1 MKSDSPVSNSLE
13 KALAIAERVYQQSQ
27 NWVGFYREILGEQ
40 GIVRKMYPTREQWAA
55 FCNTSEYRD
64 IQRMLRELMRRGR
77 RSEKSGEPTR
87 VITVR
92 LPKSLHESLRVEAFA
107 TETSINQLCIAKLMQ
122 ALEMDEG
129 ENKPEDQQSQPDH
142 RAAR

>member
-1 MKSDSPVSNSLE
+1 MKAETPAANSLE
-13 KALAIAERVYQQSQ
+13 QALEVAEKVFQQSQ
-27 NWVGFYREILGEQ
+27 NWVGFYREVLGEQ
-40 GIVRKMYPTREQWAA
+40 GILRKLYPTGEQWAA
-55 FCNTSEYRD
+55 FCTTSEYRE

-77 RSEKSGEPTR
+77 KSEKSGEPTR

-92 LPKSLHESLRVEAFA
+92 LPKSLHESLRLEAFA

-129 ENKPEDQQSQPDH
+129 NAKPTD
-142 RAAR
+142 R

>member
-1 MKSDSPVSNSLE
+1 MTTETPTVKSLE
-13 KALAIAERVYQQSQ
+13 QALAVAEKVFQKSQ

-40 GIVRKMYPTREQWAA
+40 GILRKLYPTGEQWAA
-55 FCNTSEYRD
+55 FCCTSEYRE

-77 RSEKSGEPTR
+77 KSEKSGEPTR

-92 LPKSLHESLRVEAFA
+92 LPKSLHESLRLEAFA
-107 TETSINQLCIAKLMQ
+107 SETSINQLCIAKLMQ

-129 ENKPEDQQSQPDH
+129 SDKRTDQ
-142 RAAR
+142 

>member
-1 MKSDSPVSNSLE
+1 MKSESPAVTSLE
-13 KALAIAERVYQQSQ
+13 QALAVAEKVFQQSQ

-40 GIVRKMYPTREQWAA
+40 GIVRKMYPTGEQWAA
-55 FCNTSEYRD
+55 FCNTNEYRE

-77 RSEKSGEPTR
+77 KSEKSGEPTR

-92 LPKSLHESLRVEAFA
+92 LPKSLHESLRLEAFA
-107 TETSINQLCIAKLMQ
+107 TDTSINQLCIAKLMQ

-129 ENKPEDQQSQPDH
+129 SAKPTEQ
-142 RAAR
+142 

>member
-1 MKSDSPVSNSLE
+1 MKSESPAVNSLE
-13 KALAIAERVYQQSQ
+13 QAVAAAEKVFQQSQ

-40 GIVRKMYPTREQWAA
+40 GIVRKMYPTGEQWAA
-55 FCNTSEYRD
+55 FCNTNEYRE

-77 RSEKSGEPTR
+77 KSEKSGEPTR

-92 LPKSLHESLRVEAFA
+92 LPKSLHESLRQEAFA

-129 ENKPEDQQSQPDH
+129 STKPAEQ
-142 RAAR
+142 